1 MRIRR
6 FKFSIAMVVS
16 LAQLAL
22 LGFICGC
29 ETVGAMSTGR
39 MTKEDVGYIVKAGA
53 PGKKSPPVQ
62 VDSLNVDDGYT
73 ISSHP
78 MARWREAWRKVAA
91 VDPWIEEKLW

>member
-1 MRIRR
+1 MRII
-6 FKFSIAMVVS
+6 SLSLVIA
-16 LAQLAL
+16 AL
-22 LGFICGC
+22 VAPAFLCGC